1 MPVKL
6 CTSSIIN
13 KVLLLFPN
21 IEKYKMKDPKQLV
34 LDYMIKKD
42 DITTND
48 ILAEYAIR
56 TNNTNLVTQLLS
68 NNLDITTKRKLNKYL
83 ETPKVL

>member
-1 MPVKL
+1 
-6 CTSSIIN
+6 
-13 KVLLLFPN
+13 
-21 IEKYKMKDPKQLV
+21 MKDPKQLV